1 MKRIEGVNNIFE
13 ITNLNEDK
21 LFQLLYN
28 VNMDFMEIAFID
40 KNEGFIDDYHV
51 HDWFDISFVLNGS
64 VTYMIDDK
72 KYKVKKGQVVIVS
85 PGKYHK
91 EISYSNKEFE
101 VFYICIRFTKDGKYF
116 NILQYLD
123 IPEVTNVMNQK
134 EIQEIFRNILN
145 EVTYKEEGYL
155 IKISAQVLNL
165 LVALYRNKNGV
176 KRNLGS
182 IKNINEIRKDRITED
197 IKEYLEEN
205 YNKKISLN
213 ELSKYFFL
221 SQPYI
226 SSIFK
231 KQTGYTLIEYL
242 NTVKISKAKSMFAK
256 GEDNISKVA
265 EEVGFNDIHYF
276 YKVFKQYENMTPV
289 QYIERKL
296 SNQNKII

>member
-1 MKRIEGVNNIFE
+1 
-13 ITNLNEDK
+13 
-21 LFQLLYN
+21 
-28 VNMDFMEIAFID
+28 
-40 KNEGFIDDYHV
+40 
-51 HDWFDISFVLNGS
+51 
-64 VTYMIDDK
+64 
-72 KYKVKKGQVVIVS
+72 
-85 PGKYHK
+85 
-91 EISYSNKEFE
+91 
-101 VFYICIRFTKDGKYF
+101 
-116 NILQYLD
+116 
-123 IPEVTNVMNQK
+123 MNQK